1 MLFHQALPGNIAYG
15 MNACLNINH
24 VLSNLKLLLQLIF
37 IYKNQK
43 RSCNIFIVFLLLK
56 KKTKLQYLLQPLVS
70 RLKTIEYIHTKQSD
84 RIAAVMVKLRNIG
97 NLLANYVYFDLN

>member
-43 RSCNIFIVFLLLK
+43 RSCNIFIVFFAFEEK
-56 KKTKLQYLLQPLVS
+56 DQVAISATSPCVTS
-70 RLKTIEYIHTKQSD
+70 
-84 RIAAVMVKLRNIG
+84 
-97 NLLANYVYFDLN
+97 